1 MSRLIDYDPFTGIT
15 TTFEYIDAED
25 KTVLKYS
32 QDCEPI
38 LEANVVAL
46 GDLGAH
52 KRAAKNEWAHYA
64 RIPLTLIEQWKRE
77 KGVDFYNKDHGKA
90 VMKLINDSEYSKVK
104 VTSYNHDR

>member
-1 MSRLIDYDPFTGIT
+1 MSRLLDYDPLTRIT
-15 TTFEYIDAED
+15 TTFDYIAAED

-38 LEANVVAL
+38 LEANVLAL
-46 GDLGAH
+46 GDLDAH

-64 RIPLTLIEQWKRE
+64 RVPLIVIEKWKRE
-77 KGVDFYNKDHGKA
+77 KGVDFYNPDHAKA

-104 VTSYNHDR
+104 VTSYHHDR